1 MGNRF
6 DTQDKL
12 ITATRRIIID
22 EGVEATNLEHICKV
36 AGFSRGAFYSNFS
49 SKDSL
54 LATLA
59 EDEYAALIDRLRD
72 TVSDWASRPQLTSP
86 NDEEDSLLMENL
98 LYEALDAIGV
108 DKALYVVH
116 SELLMRSIRDPEW
129 AERLLGI
136 NLEFVDELGRVLEW
150 ILQAAGR
157 ELTHPLRAMTHSI
170 IGIVMRAAGVAAW
183 RESTYN
189 HAAAKNPCRQ
199 APAETG
205 DSHVSVRDSSAREI
219 LDVVLQVLYASSRPK
234 FAGDTVD
241 PSA

>member
-12 ITATRRIIID
+12 IAATRRIIID
-22 EGVEATNLEHICKV
+22 EGVEATNLEHICKL

-54 LATLA
+54 LAALA

-86 NDEEDSLLMENL
+86 DDEGDLLMENL

-170 IGIVMRAAGVAAW
+170 VGIVMRAAGVAAW
-183 RESTYN
+183 RESTHD
-189 HAAAKNPCRQ
+189 HAAAKNPYRQ
-199 APAETG
+199 APAEST

-219 LDVVLQVLYASSRPK
+219 LDVVLQILYASSRPK
-234 FAGDTVD
+234 PTPDTTD
-241 PSA
+241 LSA